1 MRKIYTLILLFISIT
16 AFGQSEEV
24 KLKKLQEAREQ
35 TERNLRSSLIKFT
48 YTPNGVDESKFSFL
62 NTEGGFIGEDGIFSR
77 IQFLDET
84 GWPAINFTDN
94 VDAAITTG
102 AATLQPGGDLGLD
115 LTGKGLTVGIFD
127 QTRPKVE
134 HVEYGG
140 RLTQIDGSTETLS
153 THSTHVSGTVLGE
166 GVNEAALGMAYEAT
180 GWSFNW
186 DSDVS
191 KMVAN
196 AYEPEDKP
204 DGMLLSN
211 HSYSLGMGW
220 ESGNWLGNPAI
231 STEEDWRFGFYSSL
245 SASVDQVV
253 FARPYYLPVFAAG
266 NDRGESGDGT
276 RPPDGPSDI
285 LASRAVTKNGLTIG
299 AVQSVL
305 DYQGPQSVEMSSF
318 SSWGPTDDGRVKP
331 DMVAMGVNVFS
342 ASIASNG
349 ADSYASQSG
358 TSMAAPNVTGS
369 LFLLQQLYS
378 QRNSGRFMLSSTLK
392 ALAIHTTKEAGPAPG
407 PDYMNGWGLLD
418 VEAGA
423 KILVNQDGVSQ
434 FVREEILG
442 DGETFEIEF
451 ISDGVTPIKAT
462 IAWTDPEGAPA
473 GTGLDPTDLMLVNDL
488 DMRIIGEDGTEF
500 FPWTLDPSLQASA
513 RGVNTED
520 NFRDNV
526 EKIEINNPSAQKYR
540 LVITH
545 KGQLTF
551 GVQQYGLVFTAGV
564 ENGSD
569 ETLYWIGEDGA
580 DWNDPQNWSNS
591 LNGPSANKIPGDG
604 TRVVFEGEDSGELT
618 VNFADDAE
626 AFSVNFFGSEEVKF
640 DLNGNNILVSNG
652 FRVSNAVTEIEN
664 GNIEFNGDSSI
675 ESLVELGNAT
685 FTNVDL
691 RFASGSWKL
700 ISAGT
705 LDNVIIQNATLDVDI
720 SDRVRMGDL
729 SIANGG
735 NLTGLISHIEFDGD
749 VNVASGASM
758 DEDITIEFIG
768 ESGIVDNQSST
779 EFLLLIASSGTVS
792 LNSDGVENI
801 SIKESELRLGVPQ
814 VEVNLLTILEGANLN
829 LGGEGELTIIDNISA
844 SVATDERASINATQ
858 GGVIFHDVY
867 SKYCFE
873 GVDVTN
879 VNLIGDAIINLGT
892 DATLDNASGWLT
904 ENCDDVLFSNF
915 AFQFNCVG
923 AAVTFENLSEGAID
937 EYEWDFDGLGTSSL
951 AEPIFVFDQ
960 EGTYTV
966 SLKVSN
972 ADGFTMFEQDIQ
984 IIGSD
989 INKPNIVANGLVLTS
1004 QQPGESY
1011 QWYANGEVVPGAT
1024 SRSFEVPGD
1033 GSYQVAIFD
1042 GACNRVSDPIVVS
1055 AIEEDEPELAR
1066 FGVFIGPIPSEDV
1079 LNINITNDYT
1089 GPITF
1094 QLVDLSGRVLLL
1106 EEKSKVSQ
1114 EMNVK
1119 MNLPSQ
1125 NGLYILRINTNN
1137 LTLHKKVIKQ

>member
-1 MRKIYTLILLFISIT
+1 MRKIYTLILLLSSFT

-24 KLKKLQEAREQ
+24 KMKMLEDAREQ

-48 YTPNGVDESKFSFL
+48 YSPNTIDESKFDFL
-62 NTEGGFIGEDGIFSR
+62 NTQGGYIDENGIFSR

-84 GWPAINFTDN
+84 GWPVINFTDN

-102 AATLQPGGDLGLD
+102 AASLQPGGDLGLD
-115 LTGKGLTVGIFD
+115 LTGAGLTVGIFD
-127 QTRPKVE
+127 QTRPKVD
-134 HVEYGG
+134 HVEYEG
-140 RLTQIDGSTETLS
+140 RLTQVDGSTETLS
-153 THSTHVSGTVLGE
+153 THSTHVSGTVLGA
-166 GVNEAALGMAYEAT
+166 GINAAARGMAYDAT

-186 DSDVS
+186 DADVS

-196 AYEPEDKP
+196 AYEPDSKP
-204 DGMLLSN
+204 NGMLLSN
-211 HSYSLGMGW
+211 HSYSVGVGW
-220 ESGNWLGNPAI
+220 ESGNWLGNPSI
-231 STEEDWRFGFYSSL
+231 SEEEDWRFGFYSSQ
-245 SASVDQVV
+245 SAAVDQVA
-253 FARPYYLPVFAAG
+253 FSRPYYLPVFAAG

-285 LASRAVTKNGLTIG
+285 LGPRAVSKNGITVG
-299 AVQSVL
+299 AVESVL
-305 DYQGPQSVEMSSF
+305 DYQSPQSVVMSSF

-349 ADSYASQSG
+349 SDSYASQSG

-378 QRNSGRFMLSSTLK
+378 QRNTGRFMLSSTLK

-407 PDYMNGWGLLD
+407 PDYMYGWGLLD

-423 KILVNQDGVSQ
+423 KILINQDGVSQ

-442 DGETFEIEF
+442 DGETYEFEF
-451 ISDGVTPIKAT
+451 VSDGVNPIKAT
-462 IAWTDPEGAPA
+462 IAWTDPEGSPA

-513 RGVNTED
+513 RGINTED

-526 EKIEINNPSAQKYR
+526 EKIEINNPSPQKYR
-540 LVITH
+540 LVISH
-545 KGQLTF
+545 KNELRF
-551 GVQQYGLVFTAGV
+551 DVQQFGLVFTAGV
-564 ENGSD
+564 VNGSD
-569 ETLYWIGEDGA
+569 ETLYWIGEDGD

-591 LNGPSANKIPGDG
+591 LGGSSANKVPGNG
-604 TRVVFEGEDSGELT
+604 TRVVFEGADSGT
-618 VNFADDAE
+618 MDVNFADDAE
-626 AFSVNFFGSEEVKF
+626 AFSVNFFGNEQVRF

-664 GNIEFNGDSSI
+664 GNILFSGDGSI
-675 ESLVELGNAT
+675 ESLVELGNAS
-685 FTNVDL
+685 FTDVDL
-691 RFASGSWKL
+691 RFQSGIWKI
-700 ISAGT
+700 ISAGE
-705 LDNVIIQNATLDVDI
+705 LDNVIIEIATLDIDIVDRI
-720 SDRVRMGDL
+720 RMGDL
-729 SIANGG
+729 SIGSGG
-735 NLTGLISHIEFDGD
+735 NLTGQVNHIEFSGN

-758 DEDITIEFIG
+758 DDNITIEFIG
-768 ESGIVDNQSST
+768 ESGLVNNQAST
-779 EFLLLIASSGTVS
+779 DFDLLIASSGTLG
-792 LNSDGVENI
+792 LNSDGINSL
-801 SIKESELRLGVPQ
+801 SIQESEVRLGVPEID
-814 VEVNLLTILEGANLN
+814 VDNLTLLEGANLN
-829 LGGEGELTIIDNISA
+829 LGAEGEMTVTGFISV
-844 SVATDERASINATQ
+844 SVATDDRVLINSTQ
-858 GGVIFHDVY
+858 AGAIIHNVY
-867 SKYCFE
+867 RKYCFE
-873 GVDVTN
+873 DIDITN
-879 VNLIGDAIINLGT
+879 VNLIGDAIVNLGI
-892 DATLDNASGWLT
+892 DVTLSNAEGWLT
-904 ENCDDVLFSNF
+904 EDCDDVLFSNF
-915 AFQFNCVG
+915 AFQYACVG

-937 EYEWDFDGLGTSSL
+937 EYEWDFGGLGTSSL
-951 AEPIFVFDQ
+951 AEPIFVFD
-960 EGTYTV
+960 EVGTYTV

-972 ADGFTMFEQDIQ
+972 PDGFTMFEQDIQ
-984 IIGSD
+984 ITSSD

-1004 QQPGESY
+1004 QQPGEGY
-1011 QWYANGEVVPGAT
+1011 QWYANGQLIPGAT
-1024 SRSFEVPGD
+1024 SRSYEAPGD

-1066 FGVFIGPIPSEDV
+1066 FGVFVGPIPSDDI
-1079 LNINITNDYT
+1079 LNINITNNYT

-1094 QLVDLSGRVLLL
+1094 QLVDLSGRVLVL

-1119 MNLPSQ
+1119 MNLPGQ
-1125 NGLYILRINTNN
+1125 NGLYVLRINTNN